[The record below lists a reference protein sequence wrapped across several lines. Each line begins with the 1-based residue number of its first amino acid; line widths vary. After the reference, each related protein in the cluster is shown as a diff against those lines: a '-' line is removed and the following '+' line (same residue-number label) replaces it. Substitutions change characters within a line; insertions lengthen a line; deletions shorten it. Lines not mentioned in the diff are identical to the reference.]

1 MVQKPK
7 KEMKKYANNQKNALT
22 DKQLRRL
29 ADGRE
34 YRTMVMEVRA
44 AESTDESKMIV
55 EGYATTFNQPY
66 TLYEDRYCKFVEQ
79 IDPTAFT
86 ECDMSDVIMQYDHE
100 GRVFARNKNGTL
112 SLSVDSIGLKVTADL
127 GGTDAGRQLYQEIKG
142 GYTNKMSFAFKV
154 EEDKKEYT
162 EDRDKRFVTCTRTIT
177 KISKLYD
184 VSAVSIPANDMTS
197 ISARRYADGVIEY
210 IQAERLERANKA
222 KKIKLKLLEV

>member
-1 MVQKPK
+1 M
-7 KEMKKYANNQKNALT
+7 NNQKNELT

-44 AESTDESKMIV
+44 AEGADKSKMIV

-112 SLSVDSIGLKVTADL
+112 ELSVDSIGLKVTADL

>member
-1 MVQKPK
+1 M
-7 KEMKKYANNQKNALT
+7 NNQKNELT

-29 ADGRE
+29 DDGRE
-34 YRTMVMEVRA
+34 YRNMTVEVRA
-44 AESTDESKMIV
+44 AEDDSKMIV

-66 TLYEDRYCKFVEQ
+66 TLYESKYFRVIEQ
-79 IDPTAFT
+79 VAPTAFA

-112 SLSVDSIGLKVTADL
+112 ELSVDSIGLKVRADL
-127 GGTDAGRQLYQEIKG
+127 GGTDIGRQLYQEIKG
-142 GYTNKMSFAFKV
+142 GYTDKMSFSFKV
-154 EEDKKEYT
+154 EEDQKVYT
-162 EDRDKRFVTCTRTIT
+162 TEHDKDFETCTRTIT